1 MAGDLLA
8 IDGSLECRV
17 SLNFH
22 QNIGVMSM
30 DPSQVPVVLCVVTLL
45 VVILTAVVWTVRRQH
60 QKQKRTQ
67 GIIWLQALRSMLM
80 HIQRHRGL
88 STTVLGGDVSL
99 FEELEESQRSVSR
112 DLGHIALVGDW
123 IKDNPNWEA
132 ITAHWARLAGQYN
145 HLDTRKNLDQH
156 NKLIRGILVFIDD
169 VAIEHHLVDT
179 RLDDV
184 PWRYMLGVVEQL
196 GQIRAVGLAYIAS
209 LARHENAP
217 KLRTSLQVLMTEFA
231 KTIDK
236 PEFTRF
242 LSEAHRQKIQHFL
255 MCFPQ
260 ALLENPE
267 TRPLQSYYQSAT
279 GVIDELYLQFDDQL
293 KAVMH
298 VLG

>member
-1 MAGDLLA
+1 ME
-8 IDGSLECRV
+8 SLQV
-17 SLNFH
+17 S
-22 QNIGVMSM
+22 
-30 DPSQVPVVLCVVTLL
+30 VVLCVVTLI
-45 VVILTAVVWTVRRQH
+45 VVILTAMVWMVRRQH

-99 FEELEESQRSVSR
+99 FAALEESQRSVSR

-123 IKDNPNWEA
+123 VKDNPNWEA
-132 ITAHWARLAGQYN
+132 ITAHWARLAGQY
-145 HLDTRKNLDQH
+145 HQLDARKNLDQH

-169 VAIEHHLVDT
+169 VAVEHHLVDT

-184 PWRYMLGVVEQL
+184 PWRYVLGVVEQL

-209 LARHENAP
+209 IARSENAP
-217 KLRTSLQVLMTEFA
+217 KLRVSLQALMAELA
-231 KTIDK
+231 ENIDK

-242 LSEAHRQKIQHFL
+242 LSETHRQKIQHFL

-260 ALLENPE
+260 VLLENPE
-267 TRPLQSYYQSAT
+267 ACPLQSYYQTAT

-293 KAVMH
+293 KAVLR
-298 VLG
+298 VVG